1 MATTSDSLKVP
12 PQDLDAEKSVLG
24 AVLIDS
30 SSINLVAEFL
40 KAEHFYA
47 REHQLIYGA
56 MITLFEK
63 QQPID
68 VVTIQD
74 ELKKTDSLKQI
85 GGKNYLSDLINAVPT
100 SAYIEQYARIVKNHF
115 VKRSLIQ
122 MSSRLVEKSFDTRG
136 DVKKL
141 LDDAETEIFALSQEH
156 LHRDFIELKEVL
168 AESFERLE
176 EFAKKGSHLRGVST
190 GFVDLD
196 TKLAGMQDS
205 NLIILAARPGIGKT
219 TMALNIALQAAT
231 KNKTPVGFFSLE
243 MSKEELV
250 DRLLVGQADI
260 DAWRLKT
267 GRLSEDDYKRL
278 TEAMGDL
285 SEAPIFIDDTPGSS
299 ILEMRTKARKL
310 MMEKGIKLLI
320 VDYLQLIDAG
330 KRFDSRVNEVSFVSQ
345 NLKNLARELK
355 IPVLALSQLS
365 RAVEQRGTRKPQLSD
380 LRESGSIEQDA
391 DVVMFLYLEQETEDI
406 LDQNK
411 KIVKLYIAKHRNGAT
426 GEMDLMFRG
435 DRVKFYS
442 VEK

>member
-1 MATTSDSLKVP
+1 MATNENFKTP
-12 PQDLDAEKSVLG
+12 PHDLDAEKSVLG

-40 KAEHFYA
+40 KSEHFYS
-47 REHQLIYGA
+47 REHQLIYMA

-100 SAYIEQYARIVKNHF
+100 SAYIEQYGRIVKNHF
-115 VKRSLIQ
+115 VKRRLIQ
-122 MSSRLVEKSFDTRG
+122 MSSRLVEKSFDTKG

-141 LDDAETEIFALSQEH
+141 LDDAETEIFGLSQEH
-156 LHRDFIELKEVL
+156 IHRDFIQLKEVL

-176 EFAKKGSHLRGVST
+176 EFVKKGSHLRGVST

-196 TKLAGMQDS
+196 NKLAGMQDS
-205 NLIILAARPGIGKT
+205 NLLILAARPGIGKT
-219 TMALNIALQAAT
+219 TLALNMALNAAT

-278 TEAMGDL
+278 TEAMGEL
-285 SEAPIFIDDTPGSS
+285 SEAPIFIDDTPGAS

-310 MMEKGIKLLI
+310 KMEKDIKLLI

-355 IPVLALSQLS
+355 IPVLAISQLS

-391 DVVMFLYLEQETEDI
+391 DVVMFLYLEQESEDI

-411 KIVKLYIAKHRNGAT
+411 KLIKLYIAKHRNGAT

-442 VEK
+442 IEK

>member
-1 MATTSDSLKVP
+1 
-12 PQDLDAEKSVLG
+12 
-24 AVLIDS
+24 
-30 SSINLVAEFL
+30 
-40 KAEHFYA
+40 
-47 REHQLIYGA
+47 
-56 MITLFEK
+56 
-63 QQPID
+63 
-68 VVTIQD
+68 
-74 ELKKTDSLKQI
+74 
-85 GGKNYLSDLINAVPT
+85 
-100 SAYIEQYARIVKNHF
+100 
-115 VKRSLIQ
+115 
-122 MSSRLVEKSFDTRG
+122 
-136 DVKKL
+136 
-141 LDDAETEIFALSQEH
+141 
-156 LHRDFIELKEVL
+156 
-168 AESFERLE
+168 
-176 EFAKKGSHLRGVST
+176 
-190 GFVDLD
+190 
-196 TKLAGMQDS
+196 
-205 NLIILAARPGIGKT
+205 
-219 TMALNIALQAAT
+219 
-231 KNKTPVGFFSLE
+231 
-243 MSKEELV
+243 
-250 DRLLVGQADI
+250 LVGQADI

-380 LRESGSIEQDA
+380 LRDSGGIEQDA